1 MRDIK
6 LYWWREFSGKKNFGD
21 DLSPILI
28 ERLTGRK
35 VAFSKLSKC
44 DMISTGSILDLA
56 VKFTRERILR
66 RPFHRT
72 LVWGS
77 GSFGTVKPGYHHF
90 KVSAVR
96 GPLTRQALGLSDNV
110 AVGDPALLLP
120 RIIDRPKK
128 KYRWGIIPHIA
139 HRADPA
145 VADMA
150 LQPGSKVIDLARSE
164 PLEIAAEI
172 ASCDFVISS
181 SLHGLITADAFGI
194 PNVWMQIGKPLV
206 GGQWKF
212 RDYFASIDRT
222 GRHVEGAVFLKE
234 YENKSEYP
242 DSRLIENISD
252 QLIAT
257 LPR

>member
-1 MRDIK
+1 MREIK
-6 LYWWREFSGKKNFGD
+6 LNWWRELSGQNNFGD
-21 DLSPILI
+21 DLPPILI
-28 ERLTGRK
+28 ERLTGKK
-35 VAFSKLSKC
+35 VTFSKLKKC

-56 VKFTRERILR
+56 VKFTKERILR

-77 GSFGTVKPGYHHF
+77 GSFGTVKPGYHHL

-110 AVGDPALLLP
+110 TVGDPALLLP
-120 RIIDRPKK
+120 RIIDRPHK

-139 HRADPA
+139 HQSDPV

-150 LQPGSKVIDLARSE
+150 LQPGSRVIDLARSE
-164 PLEIAAEI
+164 PLEIAEEI

-194 PNVWMQIGKPLV
+194 PNLWMQIGKPLV

-212 RDYFASIDRT
+212 RDYFESINRT
-222 GRHVEGAVFLKE
+222 GNSVQSSVFLKQ
-234 YENKSEYP
+234 YEEKAERP
-242 DSRLIENISD
+242 DNRLIEKISD
-252 QLIAT
+252 KLITT